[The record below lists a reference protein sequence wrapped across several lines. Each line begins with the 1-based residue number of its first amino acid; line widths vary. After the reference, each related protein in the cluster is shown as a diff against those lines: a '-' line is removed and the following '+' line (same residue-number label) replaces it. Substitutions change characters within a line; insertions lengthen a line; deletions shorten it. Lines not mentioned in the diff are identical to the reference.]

1 MVVPGEAAH
10 PADREVGMAMEV
22 ASQVASE
29 EQPEAEARLGAGE
42 VAKEGLVV
50 RVV

>member
-1 MVVPGEAAH
+1 
-10 PADREVGMAMEV
+10 MAMEV

-42 VAKEGLVV
+42 VASEGVVV
-50 RVV
+50 RVVAEEVAGPQVVVGLA